1 MYYLVKGVGI
11 VISDEDTSFEW
22 IIDAESKEAA
32 LAEVNDEWDEMVD
45 ILEVREISVEERIER
60 EEREFLD
67 NIKTEYLIRNYGNR
81 PVREYKKYQE
91 QMQTDKEMYYNALV
105 ESNKILYRK
114 KRLLRYIDKKKI
126 TIDQYEKVLM
136 ALCKAKTEEDLNAIL
151 ANALNSIIQHN

>member
-1 MYYLVKGVGI
+1 M
-11 VISDEDTSFEW
+11 
-22 IIDAESKEAA
+22 A
-32 LAEVNDEWDEMVD
+32 
-45 ILEVREISVEERIER
+45 
-60 EEREFLD
+60 
-67 NIKTEYLIRNYGNR
+67 KTNLIRNYGNR

-91 QMQTDKEMYYNALV
+91 QMQPDKEMYYNALV

-151 ANALNSIIQHN
+151 ANALNSIIHHN